1 MSTYLLW
8 TAKNVVAFLA
18 EATITE
24 YFPSVMLGANSC
36 ATWASSAQLTAGW
49 SLFTQSRV
57 LRQSV
62 VHCVRTISLSTAL
75 HTLLQASLVRV
86 KMALKACKLLQF
98 CCYNM
103 NLWPSWH
110 VYPSQREGSL
120 LCSSL
125 SGFFFCLVWV
135 FFYPFWVEGVS
146 SALNVRQTVIV
157 NFGCTYVIWL
167 IDYLID
173 RLTPPQG
180 VIHSAPWSDIP

>member
-1 MSTYLLW
+1 MQTHVQHGRRQPSWQPADPFLPNHVFSDNRSSIVWEQFPFQLL
-8 TAKNVVAFLA
+8 N
-18 EATITE
+18 
-24 YFPSVMLGANSC
+24 
-36 ATWASSAQLTAGW
+36 
-49 SLFTQSRV
+49 
-57 LRQSV
+57 
-62 VHCVRTISLSTAL
+62 
-75 HTLLQASLVRV
+75 LLQASLVRV
-86 KMALKACKLLQF
+86 KMALKTCKLLQF

-125 SGFFFCLVWV
+125 SGFFFCLLWV